1 MRLRPD
7 QLDKHLDGRLL
18 PIYLVSGDEPLIQ
31 MEVCDGIRKTALA
44 AGYSER
50 DVYTIPPNGA
60 QFDWNQI
67 RQDTSSLSLFAR
79 QRILEIRL
87 AATTR
92 LGEGAKV
99 LEECAAQPPADTL
112 LLVTAPKLDRSAQN
126 TRWVKAIE
134 ATGAL
139 VQVWPVE
146 ARQLPQWIERRLR
159 SRGIRANPGAVQVL
173 AERVEGNLL
182 AAAQEIDKLCL
193 LVEGGAE
200 LDEATMSTVVADSA
214 RYSVF
219 TLVDRM
225 LAGQADEA
233 ARTLR
238 GLREEGTEPMGVL
251 WAFNRELRTLARA
264 SELQAGGSHLDS
276 ALKAV
281 GVWES
286 RKPLLR
292 QVLQRLRPSDLVLL
306 LRLCATTD
314 RTIKGLLPGEPWEH
328 LSTICLMTAGVR
340 PLDRASLAISLQ
352 DI

>member
-1 MRLRPD
+1 MRLRPE
-7 QLDKHLDGRLL
+7 QLDKHLAGQLL
-18 PIYLVSGDEPLIQ
+18 PIYLVSGDEPLVQ
-31 MEVCDGIRKTALA
+31 MEACDAIRAAAQA
-44 AGYSER
+44 AGHSER
-50 DVYTIPPNGA
+50 DVYTIPQNAA

-67 RQDTSSLSLFAR
+67 RQDTNSLSLFAR

-87 AATTR
+87 SATTR
-92 LGEGAKV
+92 LGDGAKV
-99 LEECAAQPPADTL
+99 FEECAAQPSEDTL
-112 LLVTAPKLDRSAQN
+112 LLITAPKLDRSAQN

-134 ATGAL
+134 SAGAL
-139 VQVWPVE
+139 IQIWPVE

-159 SRGIRANPGAVQVL
+159 SRGIHATSGAIQTL

-193 LVEGGAE
+193 LVEKGTE
-200 LDEATMSTVVADSA
+200 LNETTMAAAVADSA

-225 LAGQADEA
+225 LAGQANDT

-238 GLREEGTEPMGVL
+238 GLREEGTEPMVVL
-251 WAFNRELRTLARA
+251 WALNRELRTLARA
-264 SELQAGGSHLDS
+264 SELQSRGRHLDD

-292 QVLQRLRPSDLVLL
+292 QALQRLRPADLTLL
-306 LRLCATTD
+306 LRLCATAD

-328 LSTICLMTAGVR
+328 LATLCLMSAGVR
-340 PLDRASLAISLQ
+340 PLNRASLAVSLQ
-352 DI
+352 ES